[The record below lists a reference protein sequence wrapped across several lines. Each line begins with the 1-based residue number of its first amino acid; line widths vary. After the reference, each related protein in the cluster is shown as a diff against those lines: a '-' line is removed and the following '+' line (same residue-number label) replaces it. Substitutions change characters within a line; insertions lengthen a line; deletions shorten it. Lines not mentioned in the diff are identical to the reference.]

1 MSSELQVQ
9 LEEEPSKPGP
19 RWNKNQMQFL
29 LFIFRVECEI
39 FFYVCPSVQHSLVIC
54 LSWLSKKK
62 ISTLFKFVLNRI
74 IFISGEVLLL
84 QFSRQIGENTA

>member
-1 MSSELQVQ
+1 M
-9 LEEEPSKPGP
+9 
-19 RWNKNQMQFL
+19 R
-29 LFIFRVECEI
+29 I